1 MNKHLII
8 WLFSAALLL
17 INAQSLSFKY
27 YSSDDGLAQNSV
39 YAMLQDSKGY
49 IWIGTE
55 GGLSKFDGVK
65 FVNYTKVNG
74 LPDNHI
80 RVVFEDDQ
88 NNIWIGTNKGLVSY
102 KNGKLWSSFQEILG
116 SLIIYSIIQNEN
128 EILIAT
134 SNGLFKLNLLTNS
147 ILKYESSIGNISFR
161 NIDKL
166 DDKFIFATEKG
177 MLTASETVDSLH
189 QEPIKFLSDTLYS
202 IFVDS
207 RNRVWVGSE
216 LGVDVYTYNNN
227 NFIKQQTYKFGK
239 IFDINEDISNNI
251 WVSTF
256 EHGIYRVNAKQSVNF
271 SSQNGLTSNDITSI
285 LIDTRGDLWFG
296 S

>member
-128 EILIAT
+128 E
-134 SNGLFKLNLLTNS
+134 
-147 ILKYESSIGNISFR
+147 
-161 NIDKL
+161 
-166 DDKFIFATEKG
+166 
-177 MLTASETVDSLH
+177 LH
-189 QEPIKFLSDTLYS
+189 LP
-202 IFVDS
+202 
-207 RNRVWVGSE
+207 
-216 LGVDVYTYNNN
+216 
-227 NFIKQQTYKFGK
+227 
-239 IFDINEDISNNI
+239 
-251 WVSTF
+251 
-256 EHGIYRVNAKQSVNF
+256 A
-271 SSQNGLTSNDITSI
+271 
-285 LIDTRGDLWFG
+285 
-296 S
+296 